1 MKTGFICTAQ
11 NGKCNYKT
19 EALGKQREGKF
30 KLNLTGHKL
39 VVLHNLC
46 VQFLPQRE
54 LSVADILGFFSGNPV
69 FLVI

>member
-1 MKTGFICTAQ
+1 MQ

-19 EALGKQREGKF
+19 EALEKQREGKF

-46 VQFLPQRE
+46 VQFSPQRE
-54 LSVADILGFFSGNPV
+54 LPVADILVCGNPV
-69 FLVI
+69 LLVI